1 MTESGASGTR
11 EERFARQMRSFCVCL
26 IIAAVIAAIAV
37 AIVHDTEFLKCHAIV
52 SSIAVTLVVWGLR
65 Q

>member
-11 EERFARQMRSFCVCL
+11 EERFARQRRNFCICL
-26 IIAAVIAAIAV
+26 IAAAVIAAIAV

-52 SSIAVTLVVWGLR
+52 SSIAVMLVVWGLR

>member
-26 IIAAVIAAIAV
+26 TVAAVIAATAV
-37 AIVHDTEFLKCHAIV
+37 AIVPDTEVPKCHAIV
-52 SSIAVTLVVWGLR
+52 SSIAVMLVVWGLR

>member
-11 EERFARQMRSFCVCL
+11 EERLARQRRSFCVCL
-26 IIAAVIAAIAV
+26 IVAAVIAAIAV
-37 AIVHDTEFLKCHAIV
+37 AIVHDTDFLKCHAVI
-52 SSIAVTLVVWGLR
+52 SSVAVMLVVWGLR

>member
-11 EERFARQMRSFCVCL
+11 EERFARQMRRLCVCL
-26 IIAAVIAAIAV
+26 IVAAVIAATAV
-37 AIVHDTEFLKCHAIV
+37 AIVHDTEFIKCHAIV
-52 SSIAVTLVVWGLR
+52 SSIAVMLVVWGLR

>member
-11 EERFARQMRSFCVCL
+11 EERFARQIRNFCVFL
-26 IIAAVIAAIAV
+26 IVAAVIAAIAV
-37 AIVHDTEFLKCHAIV
+37 VIVHDTNFLKCHAVV
-52 SSIAVTLVVWGLR
+52 SSFAVILIVWALR